1 MRADAGRRPS
11 RVFANALVNS
21 TWRNGHVENLHAGES
36 RGYPIHCRR
45 FAPSEERELMDF
57 ASGRLA
63 LKMTVCQRFA
73 MERPQRP
80 WEEQVIWRT
89 FDGQLQLVEY
99 VPTF

>member
-1 MRADAGRRPS
+1 
-11 RVFANALVNS
+11 
-21 TWRNGHVENLHAGES
+21 
-36 RGYPIHCRR
+36 
-45 FAPSEERELMDF
+45 MDF